1 MGENPSGVVTLQE
14 ALRLALLQNP
24 DLASADQ
31 DIRSAEARLLQA
43 GLRPNPSLIGD
54 IQDFGG
60 SRQYYQGANGAQI
73 TVSIAQLVELGGK
86 RAARLRAAHFGGELA
101 RWDYESRRLEILA
114 QTAQAFIST
123 VAAQERLP
131 LIEADRKL
139 AADSLPTIDQRIAAG
154 ATSPV
159 EKTRAEVFVA
169 NFDVELQQAKRDLAQ
184 ARARLAAQ
192 WGALEARFSS
202 ASGNLDE
209 HGPPL
214 PLATLGARL
223 DAHPALARFS
233 TELDQRRAS
242 LALAKTAAV
251 PDVTLTPGYRH
262 HDDPPSDNVAVFT
275 AQIGLPL
282 FDRNQGNIQAARAEL
297 AKVAPQRQAVA
308 ARLHTEL
315 NDAYSTLQAAREEI
329 ATLETR
335 ILPTARETFR
345 LINESLEAGKFSYLE
360 VLDARRTLTTGRQEL
375 LVAQAAQASAAARIE
390 ALTGGPL
397 FAAPNTRQNRPK

>member
-1 MGENPSGVVTLQE
+1 M
-14 ALRLALLQNP
+14 
-24 DLASADQ
+24 
-31 DIRSAEARLLQA
+31 
-43 GLRPNPSLIGD
+43 
-54 IQDFGG
+54 
-60 SRQYYQGANGAQI
+60 
-73 TVSIAQLVELGGK
+73 
-86 RAARLRAAHFGGELA
+86 
-101 RWDYESRRLEILA
+101 
-114 QTAQAFIST
+114 
-123 VAAQERLP
+123 
-131 LIEADRKL
+131 
-139 AADSLPTIDQRIAAG
+139 
-154 ATSPV
+154 
-159 EKTRAEVFVA
+159 
-169 NFDVELQQAKRDLAQ
+169 ELQQAKRDLAQ

-202 ASGNLDE
+202 VSGNLDE
-209 HGPPL
+209 HGTTL
-214 PLATLGARL
+214 PLAALAARL

-233 TELDQRRAS
+233 AELDQRKAS

-275 AQIGLPL
+275 AQVGLPL

-345 LINESLEAGKFSYLE
+345 LINESSEAGKFS
-360 VLDARRTLTTGRQEL
+360 
-375 LVAQAAQASAAARIE
+375 
-390 ALTGGPL
+390 
-397 FAAPNTRQNRPK
+397 